1 MSWLD
6 RGKWVSGK
14 KVHYQSDV
22 GALIWKANRLDPV
35 GLSRARW
42 RDQACSVCS
51 LWVLFPFRGKVDVNK
66 RGSLIYLASIS
77 GCSVC
82 GGRGQWW
89 VRHSSDLEKALIR
102 GRLAEGAALSCV
114 RPPTEIAVGTFA
126 ASTSQ
131 FPTELSGI
139 IYLLHGVCAAE
150 VAWIH
155 WLWYAATQSPESES
169 AVSPLWAVLF
179 LFIFCL
185 WWGWGVRHVRE
196 GGKKRETKN
205 WWGWGGGEGSLN
217 WRRSWS
223 FVCAQSWGWL
233 SSAEMSRAMSLRGP
247 EWLGELFL
255 NGIYFVYLLI
265 KITYAQCRTLGTWK
279 MLISYHENVRT
290 EWDNI

>member
-42 RDQACSVCS
+42 RDQACSVRS

-82 GGRGQWW
+82 GGRRQWW

-139 IYLLHGVCAAE
+139 IHLFHGVCAAE

-205 WWGWGGGEGSLN
+205 WWGWGRGREPELAKKLELCLCSVLRVTVICRDEQSYVFERPRMI
-217 WRRSWS
+217 RRIIFKRYLFCLFTYKNNLCSMQNTWNMEN
-223 FVCAQSWGWL
+223 AHIL
-233 SSAEMSRAMSLRGP
+233 SRKCKNRIG
-247 EWLGELFL
+247 
-255 NGIYFVYLLI
+255 
-265 KITYAQCRTLGTWK
+265 
-279 MLISYHENVRT
+279 
-290 EWDNI
+290 